1 MCEWFMKTFAAIL
14 IIMSEG
20 SVRVNVSHQGMSYRY
35 SYRALVDE
43 ISYATTFLSNDNL
56 KRM

>member
-1 MCEWFMKTFAAIL
+1 
-14 IIMSEG
+14 MSEG
-20 SVRVNVSHQGMSYRY
+20 SVRVNVSHQDMSYRY

-43 ISYATTFLSNDNL
+43 ISYVTTFLSNDNL